1 MFLALILLILDALL
15 VAVAFAYIW
24 FALVPAWIGHVIQDD
39 AEAGGDTAVTSQRG
53 STTLETLRQRRQ
65 PAHRRHAVV
74 FSNVRGGE

>member
-24 FALVPAWIGHVIQDD
+24 LALVPAWIGRVVEDD
-39 AEAGGDTAVTSQRG
+39 AEAGDIAATSRRVSTAI
-53 STTLETLRQRRQ
+53 ETLRQRRQ

-74 FSNVRGGE
+74 FSNARGGE